1 MSLTTA
7 TGYSVDNIAPF
18 PPDSLFGEYVN
29 NNAIFSW
36 AISEANDLSHYNIYK
51 NNQLY
56 TSTTQL
62 EFSEEINGDTE
73 YSITAVDVHEN
84 ESEMS
89 EIILIS
95 TSLDVDN
102 ILLPEDY
109 ELKNAYPNPFNPI
122 TNISFS
128 IPQSGLVSINIYDI
142 NGELVT
148 KLIDKPL
155 NIGYHSINWD
165 GSRQPSGMYFVRMDS
180 GDFTET
186 QKVVL
191 IK

>member
-1 MSLTTA
+1 
-7 TGYSVDNIAPF
+7 
-18 PPDSLFGEYVN
+18 
-29 NNAIFSW
+29 
-36 AISEANDLSHYNIYK
+36 
-51 NNQLY
+51 
-56 TSTTQL
+56 
-62 EFSEEINGDTE
+62 
-73 YSITAVDVHEN
+73 
-84 ESEMS
+84 MS
-89 EIILIS
+89 ETILIS

-165 GSRQPSGMYFVRMDS
+165 GSSQPSGMYFVRMDS
-180 GDFTET
+180 GEFTET
-186 QKVVL
+186 QKVFL